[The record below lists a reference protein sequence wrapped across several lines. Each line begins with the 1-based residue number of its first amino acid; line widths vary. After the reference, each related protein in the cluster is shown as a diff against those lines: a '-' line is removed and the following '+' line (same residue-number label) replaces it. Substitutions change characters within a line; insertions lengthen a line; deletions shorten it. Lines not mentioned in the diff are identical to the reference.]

1 MFTTHNYI
9 EGKNT
14 MDLYKEAQDIAR
26 EALENAE
33 GCFDTAYDYLHE
45 TVDGHGVAIYYG
57 QAIQF
62 CSENDTSDGEQYLE
76 DCGGIAQEGDSFG
89 QIACRVAYATLLCC
103 AQEALQEFQEEM
115 EAA

>member
-1 MFTTHNYI
+1 
-9 EGKNT
+9 

-26 EALENAE
+26 EALRYGE
-33 GCFDTAYDYLHE
+33 GCFDSAYEYLHD
-45 TVDGHGVAIYYG
+45 TVDGHGVSIYYG

-103 AQEALQEFQEEM
+103 AQKALQEFQEEM